1 MIPGIQE
8 IKALAIKYSKK
19 QLANMAQTGLIDP
32 QKAVMAGMMRD
43 RIAKE
48 DMQPP
53 STTVA
58 QDVLGMGPQAQ
69 PQMGMQPQMGQ
80 PQGQPQPQM
89 PPPQMGAPMGQPPVM
104 AASGGLTDLPVDV
117 QDYAGG
123 GIVAFD
129 DGGAVPGYAGDRG
142 SLVYGGS
149 FEDLPVYVPRERP
162 ALQPA
167 GSMGEVFTNLGSAIA
182 NPVVDFFSNAPDMNR
197 AARQMVGKP
206 DQGGPRADPV
216 TGEPLS
222 LGEFLRRQE
231 AERGAVT
238 PATAPST
245 QADVRRVDNE
255 IAASTARRDRT
266 GPADRGPAAPGGIP
280 TGSSLQA
287 PTFKPFDPN
296 MIKLK
301 GASMDM
307 PKIEDIKD
315 IRAARRTAEK
325 EEGVDPE
332 LYDKMIKGVEEKKGK
347 LEGKKGEAAGQALMM
362 AGLGLI
368 GARRGEEFQ
377 ALGASGQKALA
388 AYKDDMKDLRNASE
402 KYDERMEALRIADQQ
417 AKKTNSAA
425 DISKRDAQEARAQA
439 AKLEMFK
446 AENELTKTGAQV
458 SANVYGTQTQAETSI
473 RTAELSSR
481 TQKEIA
487 NLNAATQR
495 YVAGRPPAEIQA
507 IDILSQR
514 TGKPFEQAMKD
525 FYGARAGARNMYTR
539 EEAMKDARKN
549 LENRAIIN
557 PTEAQVQEEINKL
570 MRIYGGGG
578 GGGGGTLQ
586 PGADGTFNYVPS
598 GQ

>member
-123 GIVAFD
+123 GIVAFAKGGTPD
-129 DGGAVPGYAGDRG
+129 DIIY
-142 SLVYGGS
+142 
-149 FEDLPVYVPRERP
+149 
-162 ALQPA
+162 
-167 GSMGEVFTNLGSAIA
+167 
-182 NPVVDFFSNAPDMNR
+182 
-197 AARQMVGKP
+197 
-206 DQGGPRADPV
+206 DPV
-216 TGEPLS
+216 TGMPIS
-222 LGEFLRRQE
+222 GGVPTDDYSF
-231 AERGAVT
+231 AERIGSMFDSDYRPYRPPVAPRPATGPSTFT

-255 IAASTARRDRT
+255 IAAPTARRERT
-266 GPADRGPAAPGGIP
+266 GPAPSGPAP
-280 TGSSLQA
+280 TGKSMILEA
-287 PTFKPFDPN
+287 PTFKPYDMN
-296 MIKLK
+296 AVKLK
-301 GASMDM
+301 GASLDM
-307 PKIEDIKD
+307 PKIEELKD
-315 IRAARRTAEK
+315 IRAARRAAEK

-332 LYDKMIKGVEEKKGK
+332 MYDKMIKGVEEKKGK
-347 LEGKKGEAAGQALMM
+347 LEGRKGEAAGQALMM

-377 ALGASGQKALA
+377 ALGASGQKALT

-578 GGGGGTLQ
+578 GGGGTLQ

>member
-69 PQMGMQPQMGQ
+69 PQMGMQPPMGQ

-149 FEDLPVYVPRERP
+149 FEDLPVYVPRERS

-231 AERGAVT
+231 AERGIAALPEARRVAGSRQDGADTPT
-238 PATAPST
+238 PAP
-245 QADVRRVDNE
+245 
-255 IAASTARRDRT
+255 TARRERT
-266 GPADRGPAAPGGIP
+266 GPAPSGPAP
-280 TGSSLQA
+280 TGKSMILEA
-287 PTFKPFDPN
+287 PTFKPYDMN
-296 MIKLK
+296 AVKLK
-301 GASMDM
+301 GASLDM
-307 PKIEDIKD
+307 PKIEELKD
-315 IRAARRTAEK
+315 IRAARRAAEK

-332 LYDKMIKGVEEKKGK
+332 MYDKMIKGVEEKKGK

-377 ALGASGQKALA
+377 ALGASGQKALT

-425 DISKRDAQEARAQA
+425 DIAKRDAQEARAQA
-439 AKLEMFK
+439 ARLEMFK
-446 AENELTKTGAQV
+446 AENELAKTGAQV
-458 SANVYGTQTQAETSI
+458 SATVHATESKREVDLFQTRQ
-473 RTAELSSR
+473 
-481 TQKEIA
+481 
-487 NLNAATQR
+487 AATTAQEQLKMDKYKADLMASVQR
-495 YVAGRPPAEIQA
+495 GTTAA
-507 IDILSQR
+507 IKQQGLDERRAR
-514 TGKPFEQAMKD
+514 TLI
-525 FYGARAGARNMYTR
+525 
-539 EEAMKDARKN
+539 EASESFIKNNINTPTYLNNPQLLQQDAI
-549 LENRAIIN
+549 AY
-557 PTEAQVQEEINKL
+557 ANKL
-570 MRIYGGGG
+570 ATQFMP
-578 GGGGGTLQ
+578 GTPAANNATTTTAPSNRPALQ
-586 PGADGTFNYVPS
+586 DPKYTK
-598 GQ
+598 

>member
-8 IKALAIKYSKK
+8 IKSLAIKYSKK
-19 QLANMAQTGLIDP
+19 QLANMAQMRLIDP
-32 QKAVMAGMMRD
+32 QKAVLAGMMRD

-69 PQMGMQPQMGQ
+69 PQMGMQPQMA
-80 PQGQPQPQM
+80 QGQPQPQM

-104 AASGGLTDLPVDV
+104 AASGGLTNLPVNV

-129 DGGAVPGYAGDRG
+129 DGGKVPGLFESGFQFPEE
-142 SLVYGGS
+142 S
-149 FEDLPVYVPRERP
+149 FIGKFQRNTLPFQESPAMRNNAELQRIERKLAEPNLSDRERQRLKTAQNVLIGLTSP
-162 ALQPA
+162 SYPSE
-167 GSMGEVFTNLGSAIA
+167 GS
-182 NPVVDFFSNAPDMNR
+182 
-197 AARQMVGKP
+197 
-206 DQGGPRADPV
+206 
-216 TGEPLS
+216 
-222 LGEFLRRQE
+222 
-231 AERGAVT
+231 RGAAT
-238 PATAPST
+238 FIPATAPTTGPST
-245 QADVRRVDNE
+245 FAPAIASDTLPPDVP
-255 IAASTARRDRT
+255 TTQRDRAA
-266 GPADRGPAAPGGIP
+266 PATRGPAAPGGISTAP
-280 TGSSLQA
+280 TLQA

-296 MIKLK
+296 MIKLE
-301 GASMDM
+301 GATLDE
-307 PKIEDIKD
+307 PRVDELKD
-315 IRAARRTAEK
+315 IRATRRAAEK

-332 LYDKMIKGVEEKKGK
+332 LYSNLIKGVEEKKGK
-347 LEGKKGEAAGQALMM
+347 LKDKKGEAAGQALMM

-377 ALGASGQKALA
+377 ALGASGQKALT

-425 DISKRDAQEARAQA
+425 DIAKRDAQEARAQA
-439 AKLEMFK
+439 AKLKVFE
-446 AENELTKTGAQV
+446 AENELTKTGAMV
-458 SANVYGTQTQAETSI
+458 SSQTRGQDMTAATQMYTS
-473 RTAELSSR
+473 ELSSR

-487 NLNAATQR
+487 NLNAATQKFI
-495 YVAGRPPAEIQA
+495 ASRPPAEIQA
-507 IDILSQR
+507 IEY
-514 TGKPFEQAMKD
+514 TANKTNKPFEQAMKD
-525 FYGARAGARNMYTR
+525 FYQARAGARNMYTR

-570 MRIYGGGG
+570 MRIYGGV

-586 PGADGTFNYVPS
+586 PGAGGTYNYIPS

>member
-123 GIVAFD
+123 GIVAF
-129 DGGAVPGYAGDRG
+129 ADRG
-142 SLVYGGS
+142 LVEEETIY
-149 FEDLPVYVPRERP
+149 
-162 ALQPA
+162 
-167 GSMGEVFTNLGSAIA
+167 
-182 NPVVDFFSNAPDMNR
+182 
-197 AARQMVGKP
+197 
-206 DQGGPRADPV
+206 DPV
-216 TGEPLS
+216 TGAIISGPSPAPYRRTVRPGTAYEPS
-222 LGEFLRRQE
+222 LLQDIFSGRPVVE
-231 AERGAVT
+231 T
-238 PATAPST
+238 PAVNATAPTTPST
-245 QADVRRVDNE
+245 QAEVRRVDN
-255 IAASTARRDRT
+255 ALPPDAPTARRERT
-266 GPADRGPAAPGGIP
+266 GPAPSGPAP
-280 TGSSLQA
+280 TGKSMILEA
-287 PTFKPFDPN
+287 PTFKPYDMN
-296 MIKLK
+296 AVKLK
-301 GASMDM
+301 GASLDM
-307 PKIEDIKD
+307 PKIEELKD
-315 IRAARRTAEK
+315 IRAARRAAEK

-332 LYDKMIKGVEEKKGK
+332 MYDKMIKGVEEKKGK
-347 LEGKKGEAAGQALMM
+347 LEGRKGEAAGQALMM

-377 ALGASGQKALA
+377 ALGASGQKALT

-425 DISKRDAQEARAQA
+425 DIAKRDAQEARAQA
-439 AKLEMFK
+439 ARLEMFK
-446 AENELTKTGAQV
+446 AENELAKTGAQV
-458 SANVYGTQTQAETSI
+458 SATVHATESKREVDLFQTRQSATTAQEQLKMEKYKADLSARVQGAYTNAVRQGQLDERRARTLIEAADSFIKNNVNTPAYLNNPQLLQQDAMAYADKLAGRFMSNTPAARNAPATTPSN
-473 RTAELSSR
+473 RPPLSS
-481 TQKEIA
+481 
-487 NLNAATQR
+487 
-495 YVAGRPPAEIQA
+495 
-507 IDILSQR
+507 
-514 TGKPFEQAMKD
+514 F
-525 FYGARAGARNMYTR
+525 
-539 EEAMKDARKN
+539 
-549 LENRAIIN
+549 
-557 PTEAQVQEEINKL
+557 
-570 MRIYGGGG
+570 GG
-578 GGGGGTLQ
+578 
-586 PGADGTFNYVPS
+586 
-598 GQ
+598 